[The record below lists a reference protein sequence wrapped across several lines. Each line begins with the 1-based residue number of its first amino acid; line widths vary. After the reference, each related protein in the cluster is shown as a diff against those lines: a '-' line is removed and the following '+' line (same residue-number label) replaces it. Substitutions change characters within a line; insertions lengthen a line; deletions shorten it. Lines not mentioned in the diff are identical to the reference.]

1 MTAWRQVLTSLA
13 SLQRRT
19 RKAPGPTPGAAPTGP
34 GPAPART
41 EPCPHPADALVTR
54 RAGSLSRTMV
64 QTCTACGAEWTAQP

>member
-1 MTAWRQVLTSLA
+1 MTAWRQALTA
-13 SLQRRT
+13 LQRRA
-19 RKAPGPTPGAAPTGP
+19 RKAPGSTPDATPAGPGAAP
-34 GPAPART
+34 A